1 MSKPLRLVSWNIQ
14 QLDEPWRL
22 LAADESLDVALLQEA
37 KPPPTEVLCDVVP
50 GRDSDCRWTMPGY
63 TRCFRTAV
71 ARLSDRV
78 TVRGRRTVDLHVADA
93 DALHVS
99 RGGTL
104 AVTLYVGDGETI
116 TCISAYAVW
125 ENLLHDPP
133 RQKAEIIS
141 DASAHRLISD
151 ISPLVA
157 RRGHKLLIAGD
168 FNILRGYGEYGSA
181 YWAGRYDSIFSRME
195 ALGVRF
201 VGPEAPHGRQSRV
214 SAASS
219 GRSGRSCYSSEA
231 RPAMGR
237 PAARQLDFVFAS
249 ESLAERVRVHARNEV
264 ADWGPSDH
272 CRVVIDVESAK

>member
-104 AVTLYVGDGETI
+104 AVADVECDGETI

-201 VGPEAPHGRQSRV
+201 VGPEAPHGRQADPWPDELPKNSKNVPTYRSRQQT
-214 SAASS
+214 
-219 GRSGRSCYSSEA
+219 
-231 RPAMGR
+231 PAT
-237 PAARQLDFVFAS
+237 AARQLDFVFAS